1 MAATTPTVGYTRG
14 ADLSGSLEGAGGI
27 GGLLGR
33 SDGYFSGNWT
43 SQAFYHSDGNG
54 SITYLV
60 DSSQAVAASYRYDPC
75 ALLVEAVWRFLKWQ
89 PNWKAAQRM
98 KIKLADGPAIRKKA
112 VIALARRL
120 AIDLRLRMHK
130 LSPER

>member
-1 MAATTPTVGYTRG
+1 TMKPAPPSGSAVALARVPRPSSPHLFTTALAACDSAWSTMPIPDGFWIQTPDTFTTECASSRSAMAATTPTVGYTRG

-60 DSSQAVAASYRYDPC
+60 DSSQAVAA
-75 ALLVEAVWRFLKWQ
+75 
-89 PNWKAAQRM
+89 
-98 KIKLADGPAIRKKA
+98 
-112 VIALARRL
+112 
-120 AIDLRLRMHK
+120 
-130 LSPER
+130 